1 MQAVCFKAKIYKGK
15 FTSTI
20 HAFPLTVDYTVRQSA
35 LHLSGLWQLWRINIE
50 KKKKIK
56 QTENSFKKICA
67 INVIK
72 KKRKKKGWAILFVR
86 KIVLVLWNL
95 GMKIYKM
102 ALLR

>member
-50 KKKKIK
+50 KKKKK
-56 QTENSFKKICA
+56 LSKLKT
-67 INVIK
+67 VL
-72 KKRKKKGWAILFVR
+72 KRYAQ
-86 KIVLVLWNL
+86 
-95 GMKIYKM
+95 
-102 ALLR
+102 

>member
-50 KKKKIK
+50 KKKK
-56 QTENSFKKICA
+56 ND
-67 INVIK
+67 
-72 KKRKKKGWAILFVR
+72 
-86 KIVLVLWNL
+86 
-95 GMKIYKM
+95 
-102 ALLR
+102 